1 MIDLTLYTTAGCHLC
16 EILEAW
22 LARLANIEV
31 RLERVEVADSD
42 ALVAIYG
49 TRLPVLADAAGAEL
63 DGGHEP
69 ERLAA
74 WLADRD
80 WLDVAAWHEV
90 TTPEEGGDDRRR
102 RAVMKGGR
110 RYLGD

>member
-1 MIDLTLYTTAGCHLC
+1 MIDLTLYTTTGCHLC
-16 EILEAW
+16 ESLEAW
-22 LARLANIEV
+22 LARLANVDV
-31 RLERVEVADSD
+31 RLERVEVADDD
-42 ALVAIYG
+42 ALVADYG

-74 WLADRD
+74 WLADRG
-80 WLDVAAWHEV
+80 WLDVAAWREFA
-90 TTPEEGGDDRRR
+90 TPEEGGEERSRG
-102 RAVMKGGR
+102 AVMKGGR